1 MASCTCQLLRNN
13 VIQRGSWV
21 AIVIVIC
28 YAGTLDLV
36 AKSTLRSDTVSG
48 VIKQARTIS
57 IAFGRDLDAH
67 SVGSTW
73 RTLLGSNSYIMSMY
87 LSICICVFVI
97 LMFPVWR
104 TLVAYQI
111 PISCLSVNYQ
121 NTSDRKFPKK
131 IFFYTNK
138 STKYVDNWSP
148 MSYRHP
154 AVYNSEPMLWWQP
167 VIKYVNTSHRPS
179 AFGRSTKFHD
189 KAIIWFRL
197 RLGIDTQCHKNTPS
211 NEAAIVITHS
221 SSQHISCSTETM
233 AHHRHHHH
241 NCDCCDKNEDVE
253 GAFAVIE
260 CIFMIVREYM
270 QKKHVEDVGQQEI
283 TTIKQIFLKIICC
296 SVSAASKCAKKMLGR
311 RGQRRGTE
319 RPPRLS
325 THLPSANLRLA
336 Y

>member
-1 MASCTCQLLRNN
+1 
-13 VIQRGSWV
+13 
-21 AIVIVIC
+21 
-28 YAGTLDLV
+28 
-36 AKSTLRSDTVSG
+36 
-48 VIKQARTIS
+48 
-57 IAFGRDLDAH
+57 
-67 SVGSTW
+67 
-73 RTLLGSNSYIMSMY
+73 MY

-121 NTSDRKFPKK
+121 NTQERKFPIR
-131 IFFYTNK
+131 IFVYTNK

-154 AVYNSEPMLWWQP
+154 AVYHSEPMLWWQP

-253 GAFAVIE
+253 GAFAIIQ
-260 CIFMIVREYM
+260 CIFLTVRELIYV
-270 QKKHVEDVGQQEI
+270 KKSMLKTLNRKSRQ
-283 TTIKQIFLKIICC
+283 TFLKIIFS
-296 SVSAASKCAKKMLGR
+296 SVSAAAKCANAASNCAKKMLRR

-325 THLPSANLRLA
+325 THLPPANLRLA

>member
-1 MASCTCQLLRNN
+1 MASCTWQLLRNN

-28 YAGTLDLV
+28 YAGTLGLV

-87 LSICICVFVI
+87 LCICDLDVPSVG
-97 LMFPVWR
+97 WTWH

-121 NTSDRKFPKK
+121 NTPERKFPIR
-131 IFFYTNK
+131 IFVYTNK

-211 NEAAIVITHS
+211 NEAAIVITYS

-253 GAFAVIE
+253 GAFAIIQ
-260 CIFMIVREYM
+260 CIFLTVRELIYV
-270 QKKHVEDVGQQEI
+270 KKA
-283 TTIKQIFLKIICC
+283 CW
-296 SVSAASKCAKKMLGR
+296 R
-311 RGQRRGTE
+311 RWTGNHE
-319 RPPRLS
+319 K
-325 THLPSANLRLA
+325 HF
-336 Y
+336 

>member
-1 MASCTCQLLRNN
+1 M
-13 VIQRGSWV
+13 GW
-21 AIVIVIC
+21 
-28 YAGTLDLV
+28 
-36 AKSTLRSDTVSG
+36 
-48 VIKQARTIS
+48 
-57 IAFGRDLDAH
+57 
-67 SVGSTW
+67 TW
-73 RTLLGSNSYIMSMY
+73 H
-87 LSICICVFVI
+87 
-97 LMFPVWR
+97 

-121 NTSDRKFPKK
+121 NTPERKFPIR
-131 IFFYTNK
+131 IFVYTNK

-270 QKKHVEDVGQQEI
+270 QKKACWRRRTTGNHDSQTNISKDYLLQCFCCVKMCEEDAREERSTQRNRASSQIVDPSTIGQP
-283 TTIKQIFLKIICC
+283 QIGIL
-296 SVSAASKCAKKMLGR
+296 
-311 RGQRRGTE
+311 T
-319 RPPRLS
+319 
-325 THLPSANLRLA
+325 
-336 Y
+336 